1 MQDLLYIGSVRRA
14 AQQMVTSDESAPRQG
29 FTPLH
34 TAASHSSFQSH
45 LVTADL
51 LEAGAPLEAVD
62 DEGRTPLLVALDRNR
77 KEAIEVL
84 IAAGMHHHIKT
95 LSASVT
101 VPLINLFACHCP
113 CVAALLK
120 ICMLK
125 IALKGLPDSLQFLI
139 GHVTPVG

>member
-1 MQDLLYIGSVRRA
+1 
-14 AQQMVTSDESAPRQG
+14 MVTSDESAPRQG

-84 IAAGMHHHIKT
+84 IAAGMPPPHEDPQRLCNGSLRQSFCMPLSLSCCSDEDVHINN
-95 LSASVT
+95 SAERAT
-101 VPLINLFACHCP
+101 
-113 CVAALLK
+113 
-120 ICMLK
+120 
-125 IALKGLPDSLQFLI
+125 QFLTNRTRSTCRL
-139 GHVTPVG
+139 GNLL

>member
-1 MQDLLYIGSVRRA
+1 
-14 AQQMVTSDESAPRQG
+14 MVTSDERAPRQG

-84 IAAGMHHHIKT
+84 IAAGIPPPHKDPQC
-95 LSASVT
+95 LCNGSLYQS
-101 VPLINLFACHCP
+101 FACHCP
-113 CVAALLK
+113 CGVALLK
-120 ICMLK
+120 MCIVK
-125 IALKGLPDSLQFLI
+125 IALKGPPNSLQI
-139 GHVTPVG
+139 GHVALVG